1 MNTLAH
7 IGIQGITARAISPG
21 ADVKWVFLGCIV
33 SDVPWILQRALGRL
47 ALSIDPY
54 ELRLYAIAQSSLA
67 VSLVLCGALALLSS
81 ARRRIFAV
89 LSLNTLFHLFLD
101 ALQKK
106 AASGVHLLAPF
117 SWELLNFGLFW
128 PESWPTYLLTATGI
142 GFLAYSFRRPGNS
155 SGLVL
160 GACRLAGAG
169 TLFAA
174 YVLLPVALLAGPEA
188 ANNHFVDTLRS
199 HVSRPGRVVE
209 FDRAYYLNQEH
220 GGLIQT
226 FAGEELRVEGISP
239 AQPGLVSLRGRFANE
254 KTVRVD
260 EVHYHSRWF
269 RDLASYVGLGFVAL
283 WWIGILWRELCRSEH
298 SPPTRKT

>member
-1 MNTLAH
+1 
-7 IGIQGITARAISPG
+7 
-21 ADVKWVFLGCIV
+21 
-33 SDVPWILQRALGRL
+33 
-47 ALSIDPY
+47 
-54 ELRLYAIAQSSLA
+54 
-67 VSLVLCGALALLSS
+67 LVLCGALALLSS
-81 ARRRIFAV
+81 APRRIFAV

-106 AASGVHLLAPF
+106 AASGVHLFAPF
-117 SWELLNFGLFW
+117 SWELLNFGFFW